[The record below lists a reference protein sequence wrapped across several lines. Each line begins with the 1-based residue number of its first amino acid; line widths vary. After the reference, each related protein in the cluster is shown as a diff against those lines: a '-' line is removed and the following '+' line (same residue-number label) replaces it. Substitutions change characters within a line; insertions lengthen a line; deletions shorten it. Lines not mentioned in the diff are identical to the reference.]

1 MTWDYNFTSK
11 ARKELKKLGHEPSR
25 KIIEFLDERV
35 AGDENPRRFGKSLK
49 GDLGDLGDYWR
60 YRVENYRILC
70 EIKDGLCVV
79 LVVKLGH
86 RSDVY
91 D

>member
-49 GDLGDLGDYWR
+49 GDLGEYWR

-70 EIKDGLCVV
+70 EIQDGLCVV